1 MQSLNHDLQDP
12 VEGILLVNKP
22 PGKTS
27 FSLVASLRKRIGV
40 KKIGHAGTL
49 DPFATGV
56 MVMLIGRAYTRLS
69 DKFLEQDKEYL
80 AELFLGVSTDTHDC
94 EGQVLE
100 RSGIVP
106 SMDQILNAIAPFQ
119 GEFDQVP
126 PMYSAKKINGKKLY
140 ELARKGKTVERQPVK
155 VHAAITVLSYA
166 YPRLVLK
173 VACSK
178 GTYIRTLAHDIGER
192 LGSWAHLTGLQ
203 RVRSGSFHL
212 KDCIDGLLLDS
223 TSFDRAACH
232 QCIITDIKEACS
244 Q

>member
-1 MQSLNHDLQDP
+1 MIFK
-12 VEGILLVNKP
+12 ILLKAFCLSTNPPEKP
-22 PGKTS
+22 LSVSSHPS
-27 FSLVASLRKRIGV
+27 EKRIGV

-56 MVMLIGRAYTRLS
+56 MVMLIGRSYTRLS

-94 EGQVLE
+94 EGQALE
-100 RSGIVP
+100 RSDIVP
-106 SMDQILNAIAPFQ
+106 SMDQILDAIEPFQ

-126 PMYSAKKINGKKLY
+126 PMYSAKKINGQKLY

-155 VHAAITVLSYA
+155 VHAAITILSYT

-203 RVRSGSFHL
+203 RIRSGSFHL

-232 QCIITDIKEACS
+232 QSLITDINEACS